1 MLPLPEQILEPL
13 KRINEVYFSD
23 PGRTIELA
31 EGEQLVGQGEECR
44 RVYYV
49 QKGCFA
55 AFRRADSYAGV
66 DLPVESNTRGYEVF
80 RAEEGSYV
88 CVQAFFS
95 RSYHSSNNIVALED
109 SVVTYVDDTTEVV
122 EPEVYGCFER
132 QFIPVLVHELA
143 ARNSRIFT
151 KTSEKEEAL
160 RVLQRAE
167 MASTLAQLSAGIAHE
182 LNNAVGVLS
191 RRTEF
196 VADSLQE
203 YLEDDDKDNAQLFS
217 YGFEDSTFTSAS
229 DLRMAARHYERELKL
244 PQDAAKVMA
253 HIFPDTKIG
262 DKQPGRFI
270 RNLKKNYRFW
280 ELGHDLRDMRM
291 ASKLAT
297 GIVRAVKLLGGGNST
312 REPEVS
318 VEQSVND
325 ALNLLHN
332 KLKTVEVTTSFAP
345 MPGITA
351 DVTELVQ
358 VWSNIIKNACDA
370 MDQGETETPRIR
382 ISGACCHVQ
391 GVQLLPTEY
400 VSVSISNNGPAIDE
414 ENLNKIFNPNFT
426 TKKMGLDFGLGLG
439 LAIVR
444 RVVDSYNGTIEVRS
458 NDQETTFTINLPT
471 SQIHGNA

>member
-1 MLPLPEQILEPL
+1 MYQLPEQILEPL

-31 EGEQLVGQGEECR
+31 EGEQLVGQGEECH
-44 RVYYV
+44 RVYFV
-49 QKGCFA
+49 KKGCFA
-55 AFRRADSYAGV
+55 AFRRAESYAGV
-66 DLPVESNTRGYEVF
+66 DLPVESSTRGYEVF

-95 RSYHSSNNIVALED
+95 RSYHSSNYIVALED

-122 EPEVYGCFER
+122 EPEKYGCFER

-160 RVLQRAE
+160 RIVQRAE
-167 MASTLAQLSAGIAHE
+167 MASSLAQLSAGIAHE

-203 YLEDDDKDNAQLFS
+203 YLEDDDKLNAQLFS
-217 YGFEDSTFTSAS
+217 YGFEDSSFISAQE
-229 DLRMAARHYERELKL
+229 LRSAARYYERELDL
-244 PQDAAKVMA
+244 PQEAAKVMA
-253 HIFPDTKIG
+253 HIFPKTDEG
-262 DKQPGRFI
+262 RKQPGKFI
-270 RNLKKNYRFW
+270 RNLKRNYRFW

-312 REPEVS
+312 REPDVD
-318 VEQSVND
+318 VAQSVTD

-332 KLKTVEVTTSFAP
+332 KLKRVEVQTSFDP

-351 DVTELVQ
+351 DITELVQ

-370 MDQGETETPRIR
+370 MDQGATEHPCIR
-382 ISGACCHVQ
+382 ITGRSCRVQ
-391 GVQLLPTEY
+391 GVHLLPTEY
-400 VSVSISNNGPAIDE
+400 VSVTISNNGPAIDE

-426 TKKMGLDFGLGLG
+426 TKKLGLDFGLGLG

-444 RVVDSYNGTIEVRS
+444 RVVDSYSGTIEVHS
-458 NDQETTFTINLPT
+458 NDRETSFTINIPT
-471 SQIHGNA
+471 SQIHG